1 MIKSFSS
8 PFTRAIAAGFT
19 LALIAALCVFFILNA
34 QRNTSEQ
41 ISANQ
46 NARMMQVINDL
57 LPQESL
63 TDDTVNVCK
72 LFSHK
77 KIGKNMPF
85 FTITDKNNKPLGYIA
100 TFSTSRGYSNP
111 LILIAGLTAD
121 LKIYKVDIHTSK
133 ETPGIGDKVDRKH
146 GNFLDQFDNQDLH
159 SINWEVK
166 KFGGDFDYITGATVT
181 SRAIVLASRDLLEAV
196 NETDLSSLPLCKGAQ
211 Q

>member
-19 LALIAALCVFFILNA
+19 LAFIAALCVFFILHA
-34 QRNTSEQ
+34 QHNTSEK

-57 LPQESL
+57 LPAETL
-63 TDDTVNVCK
+63 TEDTITVCK

-85 FTITDKNNKPLGYIA
+85 LTVTDKNNKPLGYIA

-111 LILIAGLTAD
+111 LILIAGLTSD
-121 LKIYKVDIHTSK
+121 LKIYKVDIQASK
-133 ETPGIGDKVDRKH
+133 ETPGIGDKVDRNH
-146 GNFLDQFDNQDLH
+146 GNFLDQFDNQNLE
-159 SINWEVK
+159 SIHWEVK

-181 SRAIVLASRDLLEAV
+181 SRAIVLASRDLLKAV
-196 NETDLSSLPLCKGAQ
+196 NETDLSSLPLCKGALQ
-211 Q
+211 